1 MPPYQPPT
9 TLPYHPPRL
18 GILGGGQLGMM
29 LLPECIKLG
38 IPTAVLDP
46 DPQCPCAAWCSNF
59 VQGDFRD
66 YNTVWQFGQTVD
78 CLTIEIE
85 QVNADALAALQAIGK
100 QVYPQPNA
108 LKTIQDKGLQKQ
120 FYVQH
125 QLPTANFSCYTNA
138 ADIKQDIATGSL
150 ALPFV
155 QKLRTMGYDGK
166 GVLVVRQTADID
178 LLFDAPSVIEHLVPI
193 DKELSVI
200 VAQDAQGH
208 ISAFAP
214 VEMVFHQTANLVE
227 ILQCPADISPAVAAQ
242 AEQIAIDVLRAF
254 DLRGVLAVEL
264 FLSSDQ
270 QIYINEVAPRPHNSG
285 HHSIESC
292 VTSQYEQHLRSIL
305 GLPLGST
312 ALIMPA
318 VMLNLLGSAEHQ
330 GATAYQGLS
339 ESLAIEG
346 AHLHLYGKRET
357 RPFRKMGHA
366 TITAPNLEEA
376 KQKAQILQNCLE
388 IISA

>member
-1 MPPYQPPT
+1 MPPHHPPT
-9 TLPYHPPRL
+9 TLPYRPPRL
-18 GILGGGQLGMM
+18 AILRGGQSGMM

-38 IPTAVLDP
+38 MPTAVLDP
-46 DPQCPCAAWCSNF
+46 DPQCSCAAWCSNF

-78 CLTIEIE
+78 CLTIVIE
-85 QVNADALAALQAIGK
+85 QVNADALADLQAIGK
-100 QVYPQPNA
+100 QVYPQPGA

-120 FYVQH
+120 FYAYH
-125 QLPTANFSCYTNA
+125 QLPTANFRCYANA
-138 ADIKQDIATGSL
+138 ADIKRDIANGTL
-150 ALPFV
+150 TLP
-155 QKLRTMGYDGK
+155 L
-166 GVLVVRQTADID
+166 
-178 LLFDAPSVIEHLVPI
+178 
-193 DKELSVI
+193 
-200 VAQDAQGH
+200 
-208 ISAFAP
+208 
-214 VEMVFHQTANLVE
+214 

-264 FLSSDQ
+264 FLSPDQ

-292 VTSQYEQHLRSIL
+292 ITSQYEQHLRSIL

-330 GATAYQGLS
+330 GTTAYQGLS

-388 IISA
+388 IVSA